1 MRDTAP
7 TAIQLIDQARRP
19 GELHVVEAG
28 SPTAPAMLLIHGTA
42 GSLVWWDPIVP
53 ALAEHFHVVRVDLAG
68 HGQSPPARS
77 YDVATQAIGV
87 GAALDRLGAGTAT
100 VVGHSSGGFVATALA
115 EQRPDIVRSLVLI
128 NTGPAPDAFAPPGP
142 LGRLVTFPL
151 VGRLVWTLRSERT
164 IRKGLSTAFTR
175 PVEIP
180 DVIVDAVRDMTYR
193 AFTQAPRAS
202 LAYIRQRSMPARLAD
217 LDARVLVIFG
227 TDDRRWRSQSA
238 ESYRAVPNAR
248 VELLRGVG
256 HTPMLEEPQ
265 ITTKLIL
272 DYGLTRG
279 PGSANLPHERRGA
292 ASGRG

>member
-1 MRDTAP
+1 MRDTAAN
-7 TAIQLIDQARRP
+7 AIQLMDQARRP

-28 SPTAPAMLLIHGTA
+28 SPTAPTMLLIHGTA

-53 ALAEHFHVVRVDLAG
+53 ALAVHFHVVRVDLAG
-68 HGQSPPARS
+68 HGQSPLARS
-77 YDVATQAIGV
+77 YDVATQASGV
-87 GAALDRLGAGTAT
+87 GAVLDRLGAGPAT

-128 NTGPAPDAFAPPGP
+128 NTGPAPDAFAPQGP
-142 LGRLVTFPL
+142 LSRLLTLPL
-151 VGRLVWTLRSERT
+151 VGRLIWTLRSDGS

-180 DVIVDAVRDMTYR
+180 DAIVDAVRDMTYR
-193 AFTQAPRAS
+193 AFTEAPRAS
-202 LAYIRQRSMPARLAD
+202 LAYIAQRSMPARLAE

-227 TDDRRWRSQSA
+227 TEDRRWRSQSA

-256 HTPMLEEPQ
+256 HTPMLEGPE

-272 DYGLTRG
+272 D
-279 PGSANLPHERRGA
+279 SAPSND
-292 ASGRG
+292 

>member
-7 TAIQLIDQARRP
+7 NAIQLIDQARRP
-19 GELHVVEAG
+19 GEVHVVEAG
-28 SPTAPAMLLIHGTA
+28 SPTAPTMLLIHGTA

-77 YDVATQAIGV
+77 YDVATQASSV
-87 GAALDRLGAGTAT
+87 GAVLDHLDAGTAT

-128 NTGPAPDAFAPPGP
+128 STGPAPDAFAPQGP
-142 LGRLVTFPL
+142 LSRLLTLPL
-151 VGRLVWTLRSERT
+151 VGRLIWTLRSEGS

-175 PVEIP
+175 PVDIP
-180 DVIVDAVRDMTYR
+180 DAIVDAVRDMTYR
-193 AFTQAPRAS
+193 AFRQAPRAS
-202 LAYIRQRSMPARLAD
+202 LAYIAQRSIPARLAQ

-227 TDDRRWRSQSA
+227 TEDRRWRSQSA

-272 DYGLTRG
+272 EYG
-279 PGSANLPHERRGA
+279 PSAH
-292 ASGRG
+292 

>member
-7 TAIQLIDQARRP
+7 NAIQLMDQARRP

-28 SPTAPAMLLIHGTA
+28 SPTAPTMLLIHGTA

-53 ALAEHFHVVRVDLAG
+53 ALAEHYHVVRVDLAG

-77 YDVATQAIGV
+77 YDVATQANRV
-87 GAALDRLGAGTAT
+87 SAVLDRLGAGTAT

-128 NTGPAPDAFAPPGP
+128 NTGPAPDTFAPQGP
-142 LGRLVTFPL
+142 LSRLVTLPL
-151 VGRLVWTLRSERT
+151 VGRLIWTLRSEGT
-164 IRKGLSTAFTR
+164 IRKGLGTAFTR

-180 DVIVDAVRDMTYR
+180 DAIVDAVRDMTYR

-202 LAYIRQRSMPARLAD
+202 LAYIAQRSIPARLAE
-217 LDARVLVIFG
+217 LDAQVLVIFG
-227 TDDRRWRSQSA
+227 TEDRRWRSQSA
-238 ESYRAVPNAR
+238 ASYRAVPSAR
-248 VELLRGVG
+248 VELLPGVG

-272 DYGLTRG
+272 EYG
-279 PGSANLPHERRGA
+279 PSAR
-292 ASGRG
+292 